1 MSDKNSTE
9 TNVESGNSAH
19 SFSVNSLATQL
30 ILLARRW
37 KMILIATV
45 VGTILAAGLALFF
58 VVTHQPV
65 YKLNAYI
72 VPPQKTDIESLTA
85 PLSLARQVIW
95 SPRPQSAWS
104 SHFTVAGPTAMLPTI
119 DVAHAYHEFEH
130 LLISR
135 DMQERFANEKHSPI
149 RFVIRKE
156 TNDTITLILF
166 AHEAESSKQWI
177 RDYTNHVNQTVID
190 KFSSDLR
197 HGIDQQLMLLD
208 QAKHSMERI
217 HKQRIADHIVQ
228 LEEALTI
235 ATALN
240 ISDRI
245 DQSPLPPAAVPL
257 YYRGSNFLRAEIQ
270 AIKERR
276 THEAFYWTIHL
287 REIEDWSER
296 LRQITINTADTVSA
310 RVQISSDAM
319 PEPIK
324 PRPIVIFWFGVAI
337 ALSLGVFAASVSNF
351 IGRTR
356 S

>member
-1 MSDKNSTE
+1 MSDTNSTE
-9 TNVESGNSAH
+9 TNVGSGD
-19 SFSVNSLATQL
+19 SVNSLSANNLATQL
-30 ILLARRW
+30 IALSRRW

-45 VGTILAAGLALFF
+45 AGTILAAALALFLVF
-58 VVTHQPV
+58 THQTV

-72 VPPQKTDIESLTA
+72 VPPQKTDIQPLTA
-85 PLSLARQVIW
+85 PLSLAHQVIW

-104 SHFTVAGPTAMLPTI
+104 RHFTMDGPAAVLPTI
-119 DVAHAYHEFEH
+119 DVVQAYREFEH
-130 LLISR
+130 VLISR
-135 DMQERFANEKHSPI
+135 DMQERFSNQEYSPI

-156 TNDTITLILF
+156 SDDTITLILF
-166 AHEAESSKQWI
+166 THEPESAKQWI
-177 RDYTNHVNQTVID
+177 RDYTNHINQTVID

-197 HGIDQQLMLLD
+197 HGINQQLMLLD

-217 HKQRIADHIVQ
+217 HKQRIADHVVQ
-228 LEEALTI
+228 LKEALAI

-287 REIEDWSER
+287 REIEEWSEK
-296 LRQITINTADTVSA
+296 LKQITINTTDTFAA
-310 RVQISSDAM
+310 RVQISSAAT
-319 PEPIK
+319 PEPLQ
-324 PRPIVIFWFGVAI
+324 PRPIVIIWFGVAI

-351 IGRTR
+351 IGQPR